1 MSFESSVAR
10 RKSRRDTL
18 SAVLCA
24 RPGPWHEIIN
34 ARGRPQIDQFGQ
46 DVLDIGLRINTIE
59 LAGLDERGDGSP
71 VGSAF
76 VAAGEQRVLARKRNL
91 AVILPISGRTLW
103 SNIAGIRCTDR
114 GCVVFRASGAHRVS
128 WCTWS

>member
-46 DVLDIGLRINTIE
+46 DALDIGLRINTIE

-76 VAAGEQRVLARKRNL
+76 VAAGEQRVLARKRD
-91 AVILPISGRTLW
+91 R
-103 SNIAGIRCTDR
+103 TDR
-114 GCVVFRASGAHRVS
+114 PLDRIC
-128 WCTWS
+128 